1 MYEQETTVQTSFG
14 PTFMSKVFFFFGLA
28 IAASAAGAYVGMNYL
43 AQTFLASPGL
53 IYVLLIAELILIFT
67 SGFWSKKAPLSYILF
82 TTFAV
87 LTGLTLVPILSYLT
101 ASAAGTSIL
110 IKAFTATALMFG
122 GCAIFGYTTHYNLQG
137 LRGFLFMAL
146 LGLIIVGVIGIF
158 LPWSNTFEMIYAG
171 IGVIIFSG
179 YTMYDVQRLKHYP
192 QDAYIDAAIQ
202 LYLDIFNLFLFILRL
217 LSSQRN

>member
-1 MYEQETTVQTSFG
+1 MYEQENTIQTSFG
-14 PTFMSKVFFFFGLA
+14 ATFMSKVFFFFGLA
-28 IAASAAGAYVGMNYL
+28 IAASAAGAYVGLNYL
-43 AQTFLASPGL
+43 APTLLANPAL
-53 IYVLLIAELILIFT
+53 IYGLMIVELLLILT
-67 SGFWSKKAPLSYILF
+67 SGLWSRKAPLSYILF
-82 TTFAV
+82 SLFAV
-87 LTGLTLVPILSYLT
+87 ITGLTLVPILAYLT

-122 GCAIFGYTTHYNLQG
+122 GCAIFGHTTHSNLQG

-192 QDAYIDAAIQ
+192 QDAYIHAAIQ

-217 LSSQRN
+217 LSSQRH